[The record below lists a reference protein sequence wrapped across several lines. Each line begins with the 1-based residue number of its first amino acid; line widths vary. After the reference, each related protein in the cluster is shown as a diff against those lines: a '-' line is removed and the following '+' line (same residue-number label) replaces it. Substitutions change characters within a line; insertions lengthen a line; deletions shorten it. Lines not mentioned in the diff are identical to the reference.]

1 LPVQSV
7 SAYALPNISFTKLTS
22 LDQRVLLNPC
32 TDGAADGADGAAGAA
47 DGADGAAA
55 AQYDIQFASP

>member
-7 SAYALPNISFTKLTS
+7 SAYALPNISFAKLTS

-32 TDGAADGADGAAGAA
+32 IGCADGAAGAA
-47 DGADGAAA
+47 GAATA
-55 AQYDIQFASP
+55 HNDMQFASP